1 MLSYEIRN
9 PILAAVVQF
18 VITLIVAIIVIH
30 VIWGDTLREAVT
42 IGALFGVLIVIITYV
57 SNRVGGD

>member
-1 MLSYEIRN
+1 MLSYEIRS

-18 VITLIVAIIVIH
+18 VITLIVAIIVIN

-42 IGALFGVLIVIITYV
+42 LGAVFGVLIVIITYV
-57 SNRVGGD
+57 INRFGGD